1 MRFNNLCSIDVGLNS
16 VHMLAFVDDKPHF
29 ATFPVTYN
37 FTREKLLKIIND
49 FYLSFDMKFEGLA
62 ISVSGYISDSDMTVN
77 YTTLSALN
85 GLSKSDFKTLNC
97 ENFAIIRRST
107 AATLAGKIEY
117 PNSKVLVGVILKPEI
132 EFGVSIKNTIFT
144 GNNGFAG
151 GYYFDYTAIQG
162 KILSSIINI
171 INFYNP
177 DVIYF
182 IDNNINI
189 TNLFRYCN
197 CHLPAFMTT
206 NLKFAKTI
214 YEDYACCFG
223 AMQDLADRIKKVT
236 R

>member
-1 MRFNNLCSIDVGLNS
+1 MRFNNLCSIDVGLDN
-16 VHMLAFVDDKPHF
+16 VQMLAFIDDKPHF

-77 YTTLSALN
+77 YTTLSALDD
-85 GLSKSDFKTLNC
+85 LSKSDFKTLNC

-117 PNSKVLVGVILKPEI
+117 PNSKVLVGVILKPEV

-144 GNNGFAG
+144 GANGFAG
-151 GYYFDYTAIQG
+151 GYYFDYKAIQG
-162 KILSSIINI
+162 KVLSSISNI

-189 TNLFRYCN
+189 INLFRYCN
-197 CHLPAFMTT
+197 SHLPTIMT
-206 NLKFAKTI
+206 NQLRFSKTV
-214 YEDYACCFG
+214 YEEYACCFG
-223 AMQDLADRIKKVT
+223 AMQYLADLLKK
-236 R
+236 